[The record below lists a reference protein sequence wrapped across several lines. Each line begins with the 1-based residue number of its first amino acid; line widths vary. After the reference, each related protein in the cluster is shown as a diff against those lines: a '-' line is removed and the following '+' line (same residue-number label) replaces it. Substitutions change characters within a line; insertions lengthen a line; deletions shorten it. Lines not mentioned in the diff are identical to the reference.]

1 MLKEVLAVLALAWPL
16 VAIAQQD
23 DGADATAET
32 IEWPLPWKQGT
43 RIEYDQSYRA
53 VESRD
58 GKQVAIT
65 GSDRI
70 VLEIMRVDETGFVQR
85 WTGTD
90 PRIETGDLP
99 ESLAATLRATI
110 EAMRDLAI
118 DVQLD
123 KEGAFAGIA
132 NLDEIHPRYRE
143 AMREMVENLTATGK
157 PDAAAK
163 AAVDRMIDMLTARP
177 VLEQQLADIPAAYNF
192 VSGGGL
198 ELDAEYEYEDSGT
211 NPLGGEPIPMRNR
224 LHLTTAD
231 DPRFHALTWEVE
243 PDAQAA
249 SALAAQAAEQMLA
262 PQAVGQDAGAQEEL
276 QQALEQARADAK
288 FTTTVSY
295 LVDKATGVIERMEQ
309 VEVKRFGGKDQTT
322 TTLLQRRH

>member
-1 MLKEVLAVLALAWPL
+1 
-16 VAIAQQD
+16 
-23 DGADATAET
+23 
-32 IEWPLPWKQGT
+32 
-43 RIEYDQSYRA
+43 
-53 VESRD
+53 
-58 GKQVAIT
+58 
-65 GSDRI
+65 
-70 VLEIMRVDETGFVQR
+70 
-85 WTGTD
+85 
-90 PRIETGDLP
+90 
-99 ESLAATLRATI
+99 
-110 EAMRDLAI
+110 
-118 DVQLD
+118 
-123 KEGAFAGIA
+123 
-132 NLDEIHPRYRE
+132 
-143 AMREMVENLTATGK
+143 
-157 PDAAAK
+157 
-163 AAVDRMIDMLTARP
+163 MIDMLTARP

-211 NPLGGEPIPMRNR
+211 NPLGGEPIPMRDR
-224 LHLTTAD
+224 LHLTTAA

-243 PDAQAA
+243 PDAQVA

>member
-70 VLEIMRVDETGFVQR
+70 VLEIVRADEAGFVQR

-143 AMREMVENLTATGK
+143 AMREMVEDLTATGK
-157 PDAAAK
+157 PDAAK

-177 VLEQQLADIPAAYNF
+177 VLEQQLSDIPAAYNF

-276 QQALEQARADAK
+276 
-288 FTTTVSY
+288 
-295 LVDKATGVIERMEQ
+295 
-309 VEVKRFGGKDQTT
+309 
-322 TTLLQRRH
+322 